1 MIIYSNSSSKDVIR
15 NAFYKNLQGVT
26 EVSIASPF
34 FSYSELV
41 EDLLKAGCFVRL
53 IVKLGPATAPSA
65 LQRLINQKNIH
76 IRYFTSPAFHSKLY
90 IFGDKA
96 SLVGSANL
104 TQSGMNSNR
113 EICVEIPRE
122 DEAFDNLVMLFQS
135 YWNQAE
141 ALTPAVLQKYSSL
154 FAAYSTNAESTLEN
168 KIKDQFGDVVP
179 SEGIEVGKPKPSK
192 ERVLLSDYQRTY
204 QEFLTAY
211 NEVKELYVED
221 GRRQQ
226 PEDVVP
232 VRIEIDQFFSF
243 IRKRY
248 TKGESYLGE
257 PLRTGDDRRS
267 FVNSKLNDWFNQRW
281 AYLDEHLPDNIPRIQ
296 RLSTKEAIEKATY
309 DELVDALDVC
319 HSFHDRLRFFSG
331 GHDTHIREFTAGND
345 LRQIKKVLI
354 YLLHSKDDYVT
365 RMGNCIFDPEYKLNQ
380 FGRSA
385 VQELLGW
392 INKEEIPIC
401 NGRTVK
407 ALRYLGY
414 SVAIFA

>member
-1 MIIYSNSSSKDVIR
+1 MQIYSNSSSKDVIR
-15 NAFYKNLQGVT
+15 NAFYNNLQGVT

-34 FSYSELV
+34 YSYSELV
-41 EDLLKAGCFVRL
+41 EDVLKAGCFVRL

-65 LQRLINQKNIH
+65 LQRLIHQKNIH

-104 TQSGMNSNR
+104 TQAGMNSNR

-141 ALTPAVLQKYSSL
+141 ALTPEVLQKYSTL
-154 FAAYSTNAESTLEN
+154 FAAYTTNAESTLEN

-179 SEGIEVGKPKPSK
+179 AEGIEVGKPKPLK
-192 ERVLLSDYQRTY
+192 EKVFLSDYQRTY

-211 NEVKELYVED
+211 NEIKELYLAD

-226 PEDVVP
+226 PEDAVP

-243 IRKRY
+243 IRERF

-257 PLRTGDDRRS
+257 PLRNSEERRAI
-267 FVNSKLNDWFNQRW
+267 VKIKLNEWFNQRW
-281 AYLDEHLPDNIPRIQ
+281 KYLDEHIPDNIPRVQ
-296 RLSTKEAIEKATY
+296 RLSIKAAIEKATI

-319 HSFHDRLRFFSG
+319 HSFHDRLRFFPG
-331 GHDTHIREFTAGND
+331 GHDTHIKEFKDSND
-345 LRQIKKVLI
+345 IRQIKKVLI
-354 YLLHSKDDYVT
+354 YLLHGKDDYVS

-392 INKEEIPIC
+392 VNKEEIPIC

-407 ALRYLGY
+407 ALRYLGFN
-414 SVAIFA
+414 VAIFA

>member
-1 MIIYSNSSSKDVIR
+1 MKIYSNSYSKNIVR
-15 NAFYKNLQGVT
+15 NAFYSNLRGVS
-26 EVSIASPF
+26 EISIASPF
-34 FSYSELV
+34 FSYDELV
-41 EDLLKAGCFVRL
+41 QDVLKSGCFVRL
-53 IVKLGPATAPSA
+53 IVKLGPATSPSA

-76 IRYFTSPAFHSKLY
+76 IRYFTSSAFHSKLY

-104 TQSGMNSNR
+104 TSAGMNSNR

-141 ALTPAVLQKYSSL
+141 ALTPEVLQKYAVL
-154 FAAYSTNAESTLEN
+154 FAAYTTAAESALEN

-179 SEGIEVGKPKPSK
+179 AEGIEVGKPKPSK
-192 ERVLLSDYQRTY
+192 ERVFLSDYRRTY

-211 NEVKELYVED
+211 KEVRELYLAD
-221 GRRQQ
+221 CRRQQ

-232 VRIEIDQFFSF
+232 LRIEIDQFFSF
-243 IRKRY
+243 VRERF

-257 PLRTGDDRRS
+257 PLRSGDDRRS
-267 FVNSKLNDWFNQRW
+267 FVKSRLTDWFNQRW
-281 AYLDEHLPDNIPRIQ
+281 AYLDEHIPDNIPRVQ
-296 RLSTKEAIEKATY
+296 RLSTKAAIESATY

-319 HSFHDRLRFFSG
+319 HSFHDRLRFFPG
-331 GHDTHIREFTAGND
+331 GHDTHIKEFKDGND
-345 LRQIKKVLI
+345 LRQVKKVLV
-354 YLLHSKDDYVT
+354 YLLHGKDDYVT
-365 RMGNCIFDPEYKLNQ
+365 RMGNCIFDPDFKLNQ

-392 INKEEIPIC
+392 VNKEGIPIC

-414 SVAIFA
+414 DVAIFA